1 MLVTDGAG
9 RIYFSVLLDVLME
22 TQLIRAWIFLRS
34 TNKHFNR
41 GIKIL
46 AAIRECIKT
55 PNIFLRK

>member
-1 MLVTDGAG
+1 MGHL
-9 RIYFSVLLDVLME
+9 SVLCDVLME